1 MENIGKKYRVMIIDD
16 DLLVV
21 DDMKALVDW
30 DDLNLEI
37 VSICENG
44 KKALEQLPKVKPNIV
59 IADIAMPLVDGLE
72 FSEKAL
78 QYDKSIKIILL
89 TAYSKFEYVKKA
101 ISLGVVNY
109 ILKHELDEELLK
121 NELLKMKSALDD
133 EFKGAVL
140 RKRKALEDF
149 LSNPYS
155 DFYKEQFENNIFSI
169 KGMQKSY
176 FIAINKCFNGNL
188 DEITDNMY
196 SKILT
201 LKCIGEENK
210 SLSAIFIPVS
220 KVTVVAMIYSK
231 ACILSE
237 NLFNQMVFNFSS
249 QIKEEFK
256 AVLNE
261 NVNIFISSIC
271 TNANDIIYA
280 FKKVCEISK
289 YSFFMQSTGVFH
301 CIDIESRIS
310 SGGINVNDKLRL
322 RELQYESDINKIR
335 VVVNDIWQ
343 KYCVKKYDMQG
354 LKELCEELR
363 AVLSNKNKLFNIGLG
378 KSEEFS
384 LKCNECKNADEILKL
399 FYKEINEIDDYRREG
414 YSYKTA
420 AVIEFIHKEYAKQIT
435 IDDIANELGVSGEYL
450 SKYFKKE
457 FKQSFTKYLTEYRMK
472 VAKELL
478 ESGNFKIY
486 EVSEMVG
493 YNTTQYFS
501 SIFKKVNGKMPSDYI
516 R

>member
-1 MENIGKKYRVMIIDD
+1 MEIKGEKYRVMIIDD

-21 DDMKALVDW
+21 DDIKSLVDW
-30 DDLNLEI
+30 EGLNLEI

-44 KKALEQLPKVKPNIV
+44 KKALEQLPSVKPNIV
-59 IADIAMPLVDGLE
+59 IADIAMPLVNGLE

-78 QYDKSIKIILL
+78 KYDKSIKIILL

-121 NELLKMKSALDD
+121 KELLKLREALDD
-133 EFKGAVL
+133 ELKGEVL
-140 RKRKALEDF
+140 KKRKALEDF

-155 DFYKEQFENNIFSI
+155 DFYKQQFENNVFSI
-169 KGMQKSY
+169 RGDHKSY

-188 DEITDNMY
+188 DGITDNMY
-196 SKILT
+196 SKILN
-201 LKCIGEENK
+201 LKCISEGNK
-210 SLSAIFIPVS
+210 SFSTIFIPVS

-231 ACILSE
+231 SCILSE
-237 NLFNQMVFNFSS
+237 NLLNQMVFNFSS
-249 QIKEEFK
+249 QVKEELK
-256 AVLNE
+256 DLLNE

-271 TNANDIIYA
+271 INSNDILYA

-310 SGGINVNDKLRL
+310 SGGIDVNDKLRL
-322 RELQYESDINKIR
+322 RELLYESDINKIR
-335 VVVNDIWQ
+335 VVIDDIWQ
-343 KYCVKKYDMQG
+343 KYCTRKYDMQG

-363 AVLSNKNKLFNIGLG
+363 AVLNNKNKLFNIGLG
-378 KSEEFS
+378 KGEEFS

-420 AVIEFIHKEYAKQIT
+420 AVIEFIHKEYAKPIT

-457 FKQSFTKYLTEYRMK
+457 FKQSFTKYLTEHRMK

-493 YNTTQYFS
+493 YKTTQYFS